1 MNLSVRVDTFVG
13 IEVKM
18 NGQSSEEEV
27 LDENVFHI
35 VDQNDEVYRSAAATA
50 LSKYKF

>member
-1 MNLSVRVDTFVG
+1 MNQSVWVDTLVG
-13 IEVKM
+13 IKVKM

-27 LDENVFHI
+27 SDENVFHI